1 MKIKQCL
8 VVDDNNIDVT
18 VLKQKLDKLSFFQLV
33 STVDTLESAS
43 EVLADRPIDLIFLDI
58 KLSHQIGLTL
68 LKSIADLP
76 PVIITSAYPEYA
88 AESYALGKAADYLL
102 KPFSDERLHIALN
115 RALHMRSQTVPY
127 LNRDTI
133 FLKAGRRI
141 QRFDF
146 QTIDYIEAFGIYSK
160 IYSGEQVDVVNERLS
175 SLAKKLPAQFFM
187 RIHKSY
193 LINIRQ
199 MSSYDRLNI
208 WLGTTKIPIG
218 VSYRPRLEGLLAL
231 FDANDADDSEV

>member
-8 VVDDNNIDVT
+8 VIDDNKADVD
-18 VLKQKLDKLSFFQLV
+18 VLKQKLDKLSFFQLT
-33 STVDTLESAS
+33 STVNSLELAS
-43 EVLADRPIDLIFLDI
+43 EVLADYPIDLIFLDI
-58 KLSHQIGLTL
+58 KLPHQLGLTL

-115 RALHMRSQTVPY
+115 RALQMRAQTTPY

-133 FLKAGRRI
+133 FLKVGRRI

-146 QTIDYIEAFGIYSK
+146 QSIDYIEAFGIYSK
-160 IYSGEQVDVVNERLS
+160 IYFGDQVDVVNERLS

-199 MSSYDRLNI
+199 MTSYDRLNI
-208 WLGTTKIPIG
+208 WLGKTKIPIG
-218 VSYRPRLEGLLAL
+218 ISYRPQLEGLLSL
-231 FDANDADDSEV
+231 FDTSETEDS